1 MVRQKKRKRIA
12 MGVMAAFFAVS
23 GLWYYLLHIRNG
35 AEADGLKAEKEARTV
50 WDKAPETGQM
60 AQADV
65 LETESGSKHMPEP
78 EQPEQFLYVF
88 LCGCIAKEGVYRLAL
103 GSRLYEAVELA
114 GGFGKE
120 ADEAYHNLARLLVDG
135 ERIYVPSKAETEEF
149 ALAEKV
155 TGSGIGQE
163 GNVIASEQGKVN
175 LNTATREELMS
186 LAGIG
191 AAKAEDIMEYRKK
204 AGAFA
209 SIEEIMNVS
218 GIGAAMFEKIREH
231 ITVK

>member
-1 MVRQKKRKRIA
+1 MRQKKRKRIA
-12 MGVMAAFFAVS
+12 VLAMLAFFAVS
-23 GLWYYLLHIRNG
+23 GFWYYVLHIRNV
-35 AEADGLKAEKEARTV
+35 AEPDGLKAEKEAKTV
-50 WDKAPETGQM
+50 WEKTLETGWA

-65 LETESGSKHMPEP
+65 LGTESASKQMPEP

-88 LCGCIAKEGVYRLAL
+88 LCGHVAKEGVYRLAL
-103 GSRLYEAVELA
+103 GSRLHEAVELA

-120 ADEAYHNLARLLVDG
+120 ADETYHNLARLLVDG
-135 ERIYVPSKAETEEF
+135 ERIYVPSKEETAEF

-155 TGSGIGQE
+155 NGSAADKEEMAGTP
-163 GNVIASEQGKVN
+163 VRAKVN

-209 SIEEIMNVS
+209 AIEEIMNVS
-218 GIGAAMFEKIREH
+218 GIGAAMFEKIKEH

>member
-12 MGVMAAFFAVS
+12 MGVMLAFFAVS
-23 GLWYYLLHIRNG
+23 GFWYYFFHIRNE
-35 AEADGLKAEKEARTV
+35 AEAEGLKADKEAKTA

-60 AQADV
+60 EQTDA
-65 LETESGSKHMPEP
+65 LGTGKMPEP
-78 EQPEQFLYVF
+78 EQPEQSLCVF
-88 LCGCIAKEGVYRLAL
+88 LCGCIAKEGVYRLAA

-114 GGFGKE
+114 GGFGGE
-120 ADEAYHNLARLLVDG
+120 ADETYHNLARFLVDG
-135 ERIYVPSKAETEEF
+135 ERIYIPSKAETQEF
-149 ALAEKV
+149 ALTERV
-155 TGSGIGQE
+155 NGSGMSQE
-163 GNVIASEQGKVN
+163 GNASMLELRKIN

-191 AAKAEDIMEYRKK
+191 AAKAEDIIEYRTK

-209 SIEEIMNVS
+209 APEEIMNVS
-218 GIGAAMFEKIREH
+218 GIGAAMFEKIKEH